1 MSRTTVQPM
10 TPARVAVGATMPA
23 AASLA
28 RRADRRTADGLR
40 AGDHAALEAVH
51 AQCGGAGFGYP
62 RHVLRDRAAAGDVH
76 QQGFTEIW
84 RRGAPYDERPGPL
97 ATRAPTIAPPR
108 GPDEPRRPP
117 PPPLGP

>member
-51 AQCGGAGFGYP
+51 AQCGGAGFGYL
-62 RHVLRDRAAAGDVH
+62 RHVLRDRAAAEDVH
-76 QQGFTEIW
+76 QQGFTQIL
-84 RRGAPYDERPGPL
+84 RRGAPYHEGRGPL
-97 ATRAPTIAPPR
+97 GARAPAIPPPR
-108 GPDEPRRPP
+108 GLRELR
-117 PPPLGP
+117 